1 MDESNRLRWPID
13 QSSNKYYSPKQIE
26 NQRTNKLILVVDQSD
41 PFKLTLITDFK
52 EFHGPAIPIGGG
64 DNKKEDEDV
73 INERICVNTKK
84 VNLITQPN
92 LLGLHVVH
100 LLVPP
105 FLARQ
110 AFFFFLGWYYF
121 AVAECDSS
129 ATANL
134 LYNSCDGTE
143 LVRSSI
149 KLDLR
154 FIPDSMDFIHPPRDI
169 ATEAPAN
176 YQALDSQSQAL

>member
-26 NQRTNKLILVVDQSD
+26 NQRTNKLIL
-41 PFKLTLITDFK
+41 LTLITDFK

-64 DNKKEDEDV
+64 DKKKEYEDV
-73 INERICVNTKK
+73 INERIHVNTKK

-105 FLARQ
+105 FLACQ

-134 LYNSCDGTE
+134 LY
-143 LVRSSI
+143 SSY
-149 KLDLR
+149 
-154 FIPDSMDFIHPPRDI
+154 FIHPPRDI
-169 ATEAPAN
+169 ATKAPAN
-176 YQALDSQSQAL
+176 YQALDFQSQAL